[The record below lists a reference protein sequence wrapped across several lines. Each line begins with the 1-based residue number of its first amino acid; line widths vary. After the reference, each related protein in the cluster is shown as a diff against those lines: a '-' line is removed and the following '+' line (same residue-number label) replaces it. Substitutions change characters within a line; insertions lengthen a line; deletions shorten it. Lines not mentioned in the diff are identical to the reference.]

1 MSSLTR
7 MLSILDLFSSTAMSL
22 TAESI
27 AESMGFTR
35 TTCYRYVKELT
46 EAGLLSNANSLYS
59 LGARIINLDH
69 KMRESDPLLRAG
81 IPELTKLVKSTGGE
95 GLISTMYDEQ
105 IINIHHESGAQQ
117 LSLTFSRGQVM
128 PLMKGASSKVII
140 STMSRARL
148 KRLFDRH
155 LLAGDPALTD
165 DWPTL
170 WRYCQ
175 TIIHQGYWVSREEL
189 DEGHVGISSPIPA
202 GENGE
207 ANSSVTL
214 VFTREHFSLFN
225 ESALGAAISS
235 AAKLI
240 GHRAYPYSP
249 PPSDH

>member
-1 MSSLTR
+1 
-7 MLSILDLFSSTAMSL
+7 MLSILDLFSSTAMSM

-27 AESMGFTR
+27 AEGMGFTR

-46 EAGLLSNANSLYS
+46 EAGLLNNANGLYS
-59 LGARIINLDH
+59 LGARIINLDR
-69 KMRESDPLLRAG
+69 KMRESDPLLQAG
-81 IPELTKLVKSTGGE
+81 IPELQKLVRSTGGE

-105 IINIHHESGAQQ
+105 IINVHHESGAEQ
-117 LSLTFSRGQVM
+117 LNLGFSRGQVM

-140 STMSRARL
+140 ATMSRARL

-175 TIIHQGYWVSREEL
+175 QIIQQGYWVSHEEL
-189 DEGHVGISSPIPA
+189 HAGHVGISAPIPS

-207 ANSSVTL
+207 AVSSVTL
-214 VFTREHFSLFN
+214 VFTREHYALFN
-225 ESALGAAISS
+225 ESALGGAIS
-235 AAKLI
+235 AAATLI
-240 GHRAYPYSP
+240 GQKAFPAAPVS
-249 PPSDH
+249 SDN